1 MNKMSLVKPTLQT
14 RYHVDFGWWQ
24 KNENDWHVHLTGFL
38 CPEHREMYANVQA
51 GELVDFVDPETA
63 EVRPMDGVQ
72 QIILTH
78 CALQPEFVTG
88 QTALVEAVFRTFLA
102 NENNP
107 LTVQELSER
116 LGRPA
121 NTILITLSGVRVY
134 KGIRPI
140 LE

>member
-1 MNKMSLVKPTLQT
+1 MSLVKPTLHT
-14 RYHVDFGWWQ
+14 RYHIDFEWWQ
-24 KNENDWHVHLTGFL
+24 KNENDWHVHLTGLL
-38 CPEHREMYANVQA
+38 CPEHREIFASLKA
-51 GELVDFVDPETA
+51 GELVDFVDPESA

-72 QIILTH
+72 NIILTH
-78 CALQPEFVTG
+78 CARQAEFVTS

-102 NENNP
+102 NGNSP
-107 LTVQELSER
+107 LTPQELAER

-121 NTILITLSGVRVY
+121 NTILVTLSGARVY